1 MLAAGR
7 IHPVKIRPKHP
18 SGATPVLDNFALTM
32 FGGSRFHLDRAVLFR
47 DLPPGGDWT
56 NIGAVGQL
64 GFEN

>member
-1 MLAAGR
+1 
-7 IHPVKIRPKHP
+7 
-18 SGATPVLDNFALTM
+18 VLDNFALTM
-32 FGGSRFHLDRAVLFR
+32 FGGSRFHLDRAVRFR